1 MLKESGVEFGII
13 EYLKTP
19 PSVEELDLIC
29 KGLGLEPVGLVRSK
43 DKRFKE
49 LELSKSD
56 NRGREEWLKLMVE
69 NPSLIERPIV
79 IYGNKYAMGRPPE
92 SIRDILN

>member
-1 MLKESGVEFGII
+1 MLKDSGVEFEII

-19 PSVEELDLIC
+19 PSVEELKKIC
-29 KGLGLEPVGLVRSK
+29 RGLGIEPVNLVRTK

-49 LELSKSD
+49 LGLTKNDDRSQ
-56 NRGREEWLKLMVE
+56 EEWLKLMVE

-79 IYGNKYAMGRPPE
+79 AFGDKFAMGRPPE